1 MNDEAVSPPDA
12 SGTPPPAPPPPRR
25 RRRLIRRV
33 LAGLLAIIAGLL
45 VATLTIDLG
54 PAARKSAEAQGS
66 KWLDRPMHI
75 GKLSLV
81 LRTGQF
87 EVDDLVIEGL
97 KPTDRPFLTAKRVY
111 VNLPWWTIFSHELI
125 IEDVDMSDWRMLVEQ
140 FPGGK
145 HNFPRV
151 MGPPRTKPK
160 GPSRFKF
167 VTTVQSVMARNGSF
181 TYEDHGTPWS
191 VVCPNLNVHVFK
203 GIKTY
208 EGTAQFSNGTVKIQS
223 YEPFRADLQ
232 TRFKI
237 EGSLVNLQDINLQST
252 GASTRVT
259 GHVDLGHWPEMLYNV
274 KSRVDFKTEKA
285 IFFKGVNFTTT
296 GYGLFTGTFHIFKT
310 GRELKGT
317 FTSPEAGVN
326 AWRFPNV
333 KGSLLWI
340 PTAFRVTDVTTGLY
354 GGRAKFDYG
363 IEPLGTP
370 GKPTMSTWDATYA
383 DVDLARITD
392 FLELRGLRLAGQAS
406 GRNRLVWPL
415 GKWSEKRGEGQIMAT
430 MPAGVSPMTR
440 EIPPGAIAKV
450 DQLPP
455 EVGPFGAHEP
465 VEYLPAAGQITYTLN
480 PEWVTVSD
488 GSWAATEDTYVAF
501 SGQTAWAKS
510 SQMPF
515 HVTSLDWQK
524 SDRLLAGI
532 MTAFGAPTGAIP
544 IAGRGVFDGTMYGAF
559 SNPRIE
565 GHFDGERMRAWD
577 VLWGHTV
584 ADLVVQ
590 DSYVDIKN
598 GIVTQAD
605 GRIDAEGRFSLGF
618 PRKDNGDEINAAI
631 RVSKWPLIDLRRA
644 FGLYD
649 YPVNGLTSGE
659 FHLFGKYLTPGGFG
673 RLELDQGKAYGET
686 FDTAVSN
693 LQFEVTGVRFDAVE
707 IAKST
712 GHITGAAWVGWD
724 GTYSFDADGRRLPV
738 ESFVTL
744 SFPRAPLSGL
754 LGFTAT
760 GAGDF
765 HAPRY
770 DVKLAISDLY
780 AGDEGIGQV
789 NGSLQLRND
798 LLTMQVD
805 AQSKRLSVTGSG
817 RLALTPQMDA
827 DMSLQF
833 TDTSLDPYLR
843 FFAPNLSPFTTAVA
857 DGAIEAHG
865 ELADIDHLVVESTI
879 SKLNLKLF
887 DYPATNDGDIKLALD
902 RHVVEINA
910 FKLKGEGTA
919 LTLGGNIDLHNSRI
933 AVDASGDANLS
944 ILQAF
949 YRGDLRTSGSATLK
963 AQVRGPL
970 SAPAFSGDATI
981 SGARIRYA
989 TLPQSVQNMNARL
1002 TFDAQTVRVVDAS
1015 AQLGGGPVTFSGRI
1029 GLKGFG
1035 IDNIDLTATGQH
1047 MQLRYPANFNSI
1059 VDTTLALHGNLS
1071 GLLLSGDV
1079 RLVDGLY
1086 AQPFD
1091 TNVDI
1096 FNLAGGSAALA
1107 APSAAPSALPIKFDV
1122 RIQAPSTL
1130 RIENNM
1136 ARIVARADLTLTG
1149 TYDKPVLLG
1158 HADIDHGEILLE
1170 GNRYLIT
1177 RGTIDFSNPARTEP
1191 FFDIEAET
1199 RIVSAPSSSA
1209 IGSPTSETYRITV
1222 HVSGT
1227 PGSRMTLDLNSDPPL
1242 SQVDI
1247 ISVMF
1252 GQAPSST
1259 LANPELA
1266 ALNPQANTQSEEQ
1279 LLKAGLLRVLAG
1291 GLTGSVS
1298 RAVEQGLGIDTVQI
1312 SPSLGTEADPLA
1324 PTARL
1329 IIGKRLSNRA
1339 YLTFARALGT
1349 TTTDQ
1354 VIVLE
1359 YDQSDHLGWVLT
1371 QNGNSSFAID
1381 FRVRRTF

>member
-1 MNDEAVSPPDA
+1 MNEE
-12 SGTPPPAPPPPRR
+12 TPPPAPRKRR
-25 RRRLIRRV
+25 RWRV
-33 LAGLLAIIAGLL
+33 LLRAVAIAIAILVGVL

-54 PAARKSAEAQGS
+54 PTARKSAEVQGS

-75 GKLSLV
+75 GHLSIV

-87 EVDDLVIEGL
+87 QIDDLVIEGL

-125 IEDVDMSDWRMLVEQ
+125 IENVDMSDWQMLVEQ

-160 GPSRFKF
+160 QPSRFKF
-167 VTTVQSVMARNGSF
+167 VTTVQSVIARNGTF

-203 GIKTY
+203 GLKTY
-208 EGTAQFSNGTVKIQS
+208 EGTATFSAGTVKIQA
-223 YEPFRADLQ
+223 YEPFRADMQ

-237 EGSLVNLQDINLQST
+237 EGGLVNLQDINLQST

-274 KSRVDFKTEKA
+274 KSRVDFPTEKA
-285 IFFKGVNFTTT
+285 IFFKGMHFTTS
-296 GYGLFTGTFHIFKT
+296 GFGDFTGTFHIFKN

-326 AWRFPNV
+326 AWRFPDV

-340 PTAFRVTDVTTGLY
+340 PTAFRVTDVTSGLY
-354 GGRAKFDYG
+354 GGHAKFDYA

-370 GKPTMSTWDATYA
+370 GKPAMSIWNTTYA
-383 DVDLARITD
+383 DVDLARLTD
-392 FLELRGLRLAGQAS
+392 FLELRGIRLAGRAS
-406 GRNRLVWPL
+406 GSNRLVWPL
-415 GKWSEKRGEGQIMAT
+415 GKFSEKRGDGRITASI
-430 MPAGVSPMTR
+430 PAGSIPMTR
-440 EIPPGAIAKV
+440 VIPPDAIARV
-450 DQLPP
+450 DPLPP
-455 EVGPFGAHEP
+455 PVGPFNPHASIGY
-465 VEYLPAAGQITYTLN
+465 VPAAGQITYSLDPRWITIA
-480 PEWVTVSD
+480 D
-488 GSWAATEDTYVAF
+488 GSWAATDETYVAF
-501 SGQTAWAKS
+501 SGRTAWAKQ

-515 HVTSLDWQK
+515 HVTSLDWQE

-532 MTAFGAPTGAIP
+532 MTAFGAPTGQIP
-544 IAGRGVFDGTMYGAF
+544 IGGRGVFDGTMYGAF

-577 VLWGHTV
+577 VMWGHTV
-584 ADLVVQ
+584 TDLVIEN
-590 DSYVDIKN
+590 SYVDVK
-598 GIVTQAD
+598 GGTVTKGD
-605 GRIDAEGRFSLGF
+605 GKIDAAGRFSLGF

-631 RVSKWPLIDLRRA
+631 TVSKWPLADLRRA

-649 YPVNGLTSGE
+649 YPIDGLTSGE
-659 FHLFGKYLTPGGFG
+659 YHLFGKYLNPGGFG
-673 RLELDQGKAYGET
+673 RLQIDQGKAYGET
-686 FDTAVSN
+686 FDTATSN
-693 LQFEVTGVRFDAVE
+693 LRFEVTGVRFDAVE

-712 GHITGAAWVGWD
+712 GRITGAAWIGWD

-738 ESFVTL
+738 ETFNTL
-744 SFPRAPLSGL
+744 SFPRAPLSGTL
-754 LGFTAT
+754 TFTAT
-760 GAGDF
+760 GSGAF
-765 HAPRY
+765 QSPRY
-770 DVKLAISDLY
+770 DVKVTIADLY

-817 RLALTPQMDA
+817 RLALTPEMDA
-827 DMSLQF
+827 DLSLQF
-833 TDTSLDPYLR
+833 SDTSLDPYLR
-843 FFAPNLSPFTTAVA
+843 FFAPSLSPFTTAVA
-857 DGAIEAHG
+857 DGSIEAHG
-865 ELADIDHLVVESTI
+865 ELADIDHLLVESTI
-879 SKLNLKLF
+879 TKLNLKLF
-887 DYPATNDGDIKLALD
+887 DYPAANDGDIKLALD
-902 RHVVEINA
+902 RHVVEVNA
-910 FKLKGEGTA
+910 FKLKGQGTA
-919 LTLGGNIDLHNSRI
+919 LTLGGKIDLHNSQI
-933 AVDASGDANLS
+933 AIDASGDANLG

-949 YRGDLRTSGSATLK
+949 YRGELQTSGSASLK

-981 SGARIRYA
+981 TSARIRYGG
-989 TLPQSVQNMNARL
+989 LPQSIQDLNARL
-1002 TFDAQTVRVVDAS
+1002 TFDKQTVRVIDAN
-1015 AQLGGGPVTFSGRI
+1015 AQLGGGPVTFNGAI
-1029 GLKGFG
+1029 LLQGFG
-1035 IDNIDLTATGQH
+1035 IQNIDLAATGQR
-1047 MQLRYPANFNSI
+1047 MQLRYPTGFRST
-1059 VDTTLALHGNLS
+1059 VDATLTLHGNTS
-1071 GLLLSGDV
+1071 GLLLGGDV
-1079 RLVDGLY
+1079 RVVDGVY
-1086 AQPFD
+1086 TQEFD
-1091 TNVDI
+1091 ANADI
-1096 FNLAGGSAALA
+1096 FNIAGAGGGTIGGPAAE
-1107 APSAAPSALPIKFDV
+1107 PSTLPIRFNIN
-1122 RIQAPSTL
+1122 IQAPSTL
-1130 RIENNM
+1130 RIQNRM
-1136 ARIVARADLTLTG
+1136 ARIVARADLTLGG

-1158 HADIDHGEILLE
+1158 HADIDRGEILLE

-1177 RGTIDFSNPARTEP
+1177 SGKIDFANPARTEP

-1199 RIVSAPSSSA
+1199 RIVSAPTSTA

-1227 PGSRMTLDLNSDPPL
+1227 FGKMNLALDSDPPL

-1259 LANPELA
+1259 LQNPELA
-1266 ALNPQANTQSEEQ
+1266 ALSPQAATQSEEQ

-1291 GLTGSVS
+1291 GITGSVS

-1329 IIGKRLSNRA
+1329 IIGKRLSSRA

-1349 TTTDQ
+1349 TTSDQ

-1359 YDQSDHLGWVLT
+1359 YDQTDHLGWVLT
-1371 QNGNSSFAID
+1371 QNGDRTFAID